1 MGTPKCAYGDGV
13 CGADSLVS
21 CPLSPTPLCSPTG
34 CLDVPTCPRVGMGRI
49 RRTLEEAI
57 SPLEC
62 YHIPTIGQGIY
73 DELGV
78 TPLVANHF

>member
-1 MGTPKCAYGDGV
+1 
-13 CGADSLVS
+13 
-21 CPLSPTPLCSPTG
+21 
-34 CLDVPTCPRVGMGRI
+34 MGRI
-49 RRTLEEAI
+49 KRTLEEAI

-62 YHIPTIGQGIY
+62 YHIPTIGQGIC